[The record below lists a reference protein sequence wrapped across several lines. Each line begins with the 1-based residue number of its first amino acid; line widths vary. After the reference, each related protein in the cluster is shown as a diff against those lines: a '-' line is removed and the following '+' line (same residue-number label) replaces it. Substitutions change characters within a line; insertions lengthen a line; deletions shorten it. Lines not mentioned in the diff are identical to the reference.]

1 MFWIYRHSDI
11 AQFINNYRGK
21 SFHEL
26 FQIYWYSDVTQFIRN
41 YWRTSFQHLYW
52 T

>member
-1 MFWIYRHSDI
+1 MFWIYRHFGI

-21 SFHEL
+21 SFREML
-26 FQIYWYSDVTQFIRN
+26 RIYRHFDVTQFIRN
-41 YWRTSFQHLYW
+41 YWKICFQCLYW

>member
-21 SFHEL
+21 SFHEML
-26 FQIYWYSDVTQFIRN
+26 QIYWHSDVTQFIRN